1 MIQAVLGLVGEIPV
15 YCPDGVRHEEG
26 ASTVQALIW
35 NRRTCRSGILSR
47 SGWGEGVLQAAETV
61 RSRVPIR
68 GTGADRPVVV
78 RKFL

>member
-1 MIQAVLGLVGEIPV
+1 MIQVVLGLVGEIPA
-15 YCPDGVRHEEG
+15 YCPDDVRHEEG

-35 NRRTCRSGILSR
+35 NRRTCRSGILGR

-68 GTGADRPVVV
+68 STGADRPIVV